1 MLLDGGKEAVVRV
14 HHLQYLFNL
23 GEGNSLI
30 FRDEYQ
36 EDSANLPHIHGLVA
50 LHKEDMDNEQLRI
63 FLSGLQKSAVC
74 DLFDSSQIE
83 RYKEEG
89 LFEHQDDWQTMTA
102 LASRILTHKPDKR
115 CMKRIGGGEGAENFR
130 CRKPHTVFD
139 KENPM
144 EDELIP
150 LKYKFSPACL
160 EALRK
165 CGLWDPPSEG
175 APNGTF

>member
-1 MLLDGGKEAVVRV
+1 
-14 HHLQYLFNL
+14 
-23 GEGNSLI
+23 
-30 FRDEYQ
+30 
-36 EDSANLPHIHGLVA
+36 
-50 LHKEDMDNEQLRI
+50 MDNEQFRK
-63 FLSGLQKSAVC
+63 FVSGLQKSAVC

-102 LASRILTHKPDKR
+102 LASRILTHKCDKR
-115 CMKRIGGGEGAENFR
+115 CMKRIGEGEEPENFR

-150 LKYKFSPACL
+150 LKYEFPQHAW
-160 EALRK
+160 R
-165 CGLWDPPSEG
+165 P
-175 APNGTF
+175 